1 MPSLS
6 KLGLLDEN
14 GHPLSDRLD
23 QVLCRLAPR
32 LRRQFPALNDEVV
45 VAEVLEEAGRRI
57 AEQEKRCGVIEK
69 LHGYAWV
76 TIRHVAIS
84 RMRRTS
90 IRLAQNTVESEAS
103 QVALSSV
110 ASTHGS
116 PEEIERDILLQEILA
131 QLTPEER
138 LICIWK
144 KAGFSS
150 KEIAKHRRSSAAA
163 VDTIFCRVKQKI
175 RRFLGVQDYDGP
187 PKGDV
192 AEKPRHPKKI
202 RSVSGADD
210 ENNDGQ

>member
-1 MPSLS
+1 MPFLS

-14 GHPLSDRLD
+14 GHPLSDRLE

-45 VAEVLEEAGRRI
+45 VAEVLEEAARRI
-57 AEQEKRCGVIEK
+57 TEQEKRCGVIEK

-90 IRLAQNTVESEAS
+90 IRLAQNTLESEAS
-103 QVALSSV
+103 QVALSSA
-110 ASTHGS
+110 ASTRGS
-116 PEEIERDILLQEILA
+116 PEEIERDVLLHEILA

-150 KEIAKHRRSSAAA
+150 KQIAKRRRSSAAA
-163 VDTIFCRVKQKI
+163 VDTLFCRVKQKI
-175 RRFLGVQDYDGP
+175 RRLLGVQDYDGP
-187 PKGDV
+187 PKESV
-192 AEKPRHPKKI
+192 AETSRRSTKI
-202 RSVSGADD
+202 RSVTGADG